1 MVNTYAKSR
10 SIIMDRRW
18 SARKQL
24 PLSITLEIP
33 RHASLVAGNLRN
45 LSLSGAFVKTDFL
58 LPLSPLVVAFTLPG
72 DFRQEELRLEA
83 RVVRRT
89 ATGSALMFLCTPTF
103 AIRALSEALSQY
115 H

>member
-1 MVNTYAKSR
+1 
-10 SIIMDRRW
+10 MDRRW

-24 PLSITLEIP
+24 PLSITLEVP
-33 RHASLVAGNLRN
+33 RHGTPVTGNLRD

-72 DFRQEELRLEA
+72 DPRQEELRLEA
-83 RVVRRT
+83 RVVRRS
-89 ATGSALMFLCTPTF
+89 AAGSALMFLCTPTR
-103 AIRALSEALSQY
+103 AIRALSEALSQC

>member
-1 MVNTYAKSR
+1 MVNTYAKSGN
-10 SIIMDRRW
+10 IIMDRRW

-24 PLSITLEIP
+24 PISITLEVP
-33 RHASLVAGNLRN
+33 RHGSPVTGSLRD
-45 LSLSGAFVKTDFL
+45 LSLNGAFVKTDFL
-58 LPLSPLVVAFTLPG
+58 LPLSPLVVAFTLPV
-72 DFRQEELRLEA
+72 DSRQEKLRLEA

-89 ATGSALMFLCTPTF
+89 AAGSALMFLRTPTS